1 MTLVNFDE
9 CLGFDP
15 NPPPP
20 PFLRQN
26 PNFCHFV
33 FLDSFPISWWKS
45 GEIQVLQ
52 SASGADRD
60 QTIADEDNDLER
72 EAEVWN
78 FPEFAQPTFYRGFN
92 TRLGPM

>member
-33 FLDSFPISWWKS
+33 
-45 GEIQVLQ
+45 LQ

-60 QTIADEDNDLER
+60 QTIADEDNDLEG